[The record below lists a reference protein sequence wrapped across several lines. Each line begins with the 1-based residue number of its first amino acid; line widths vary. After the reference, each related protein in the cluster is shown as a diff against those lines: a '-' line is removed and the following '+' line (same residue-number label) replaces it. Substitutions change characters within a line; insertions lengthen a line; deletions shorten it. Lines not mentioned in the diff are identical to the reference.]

1 MPEPVVLKPSWSQLK
16 TNLVR
21 GYSWPMAIGG
31 LVVAI
36 GSVQV
41 LLSGRNGAS
50 TPQVIW
56 TVVIAIVAIAT
67 AAAAYNF
74 LGLLSRIEIT
84 DADLKFFTLGPVR
97 AIPRTRIAGLV
108 CSDVIGLLPHVMRF
122 AILHDADHHALL
134 ALDRRYWSDHT
145 LRRLEEIMGLPVA
158 LVPRV
163 LSFRQFRQEWR
174 R

>member
-1 MPEPVVLKPSWSQLK
+1 MHEAIVLTPSWSQLK
-16 TNLVR
+16 RNLIR
-21 GYSWPMAIGG
+21 GYNWPMAIGG
-31 LVVAI
+31 VVVAI

-50 TPQVIW
+50 ASHVIW

-84 DADLKFFTLGPVR
+84 DAELKFFRLVLVR

-108 CSDVIGLLPHVMRF
+108 CSDVMGLLPHVMRY
-122 AILHDADHHALL
+122 AILYDGDHRALL
-134 ALDRRYWSDHT
+134 TLDRRYWSDHT
-145 LRRLEEIMGLPVA
+145 LRRLEEVMGVPVS
-158 LVPRV
+158 LVPKV
-163 LSFRQFRQEWR
+163 LSFRQFRREWR